1 MRERIREIFGKSP
14 HSEISKLRR
23 EYEEK
28 VTAPIKESIET
39 FSFHEK
45 TNYLNMEIFT
55 RVRFALICF
64 VSYLRFFILL
74 SLSLTSSLPIAT
86 EMRGTQAPSQN
97 WLFSR

>member
-1 MRERIREIFGKSP
+1 MRKRIREIFGKSP

-39 FSFHEK
+39 FSFQK
-45 TNYLNMEIFT
+45 TMNYLNMEIFM

-64 VSYLRFFILL
+64 VSYLQYFIL
-74 SLSLTSSLPIAT
+74 LSLTSSLPIAT
-86 EMRGTQAPSQN
+86 ET
-97 WLFSR
+97 